1 MNRYFTKTFYRFF
14 FGFLVILGVA
24 FGVMAFTAS
33 LAPAQPAGVDTAPH
47 PQ

>member
-1 MNRYFTKTFYRFF
+1 VKRYFTKTFYRFF

-24 FGVMAFTAS
+24 FGVMALSAS
-33 LAPAQPAGVDTAPH
+33 VIPSPVDTVAH